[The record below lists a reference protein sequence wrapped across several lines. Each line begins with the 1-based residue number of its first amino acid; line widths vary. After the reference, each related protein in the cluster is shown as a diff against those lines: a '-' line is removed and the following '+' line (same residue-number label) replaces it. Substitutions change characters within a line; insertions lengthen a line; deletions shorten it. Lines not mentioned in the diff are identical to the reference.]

1 MSKDSQRVATGKV
14 SIAQFFKKFP
24 DNESA
29 RKWFEEQRWGK
40 DEKDRYCPHCGSVRT
55 TTVKH
60 LMPYRCKDCRKCFSI
75 RTKSILSDSNVF
87 YQNWLLAI
95 YLVTTNLKGVSSCK
109 LARDLEAT
117 QNTAWFLLHRIRK
130 AFDEQSDNPLLSPIE
145 MDETYVGGLE
155 KNKHKSKRTKGI
167 QGKSTKTKAAIGIKS
182 RVDKKVKV
190 KGAEFVDSKTLEKM
204 IDDTVDLDSTI
215 YTDENRGYSGLTRKG
230 YKHETVSHGV
240 GEYIKEQAH
249 TNGVES
255 FWSMFKRGFAG
266 VYHKMSKKHLQRYTD
281 EYAGGHNNRPLP
293 TMIQLEKVA
302 KGLEGKKLKYEE
314 LIA

>member
-1 MSKDSQRVATGKV
+1 MSKDSQRIATGKV
-14 SIAQFFKKFP
+14 SIAKFFKKFP

-40 DEKDRYCPHCGSVRT
+40 Y
-55 TTVKH
+55 
-60 LMPYRCKDCRKCFSI
+60 CRKCFSI
-75 RTKSILSDSNVF
+75 RTKSILSDSNVS

-109 LARDLEAT
+109 LARDIEVT
-117 QNTAWFLLHRIRK
+117 QKTAWFLLHRIRK
-130 AFDEQSDNPLLSPIE
+130 SFDDQSDNPLLSPIE

-155 KNKHKSKRTKGI
+155 KNKHASKKTKGT
-167 QGKSTKTKAAIGIKS
+167 QGKSTKTKSAVVGIKS

-190 KGAEFVDSKTLEKM
+190 KVTEFVDSKTLEG
-204 IDDTVDLDSTI
+204 IIERTVGLGSTI

-240 GEYIKEQAH
+240 GEYIKEKAH

-255 FWSMFKRGFAG
+255 FWSMFKRGFTG
-266 VYHKMSKKHLQRYTD
+266 VYHKMSKKHLQRYID
-281 EYAGGHNNRPLP
+281 EYAGRYNIRPLP
-293 TMIQLEKVA
+293 TMIQMEKVT
-302 KGLEGKKLKYEE
+302 KGLDGKRLKYAD
-314 LIA
+314 LIS